1 MDRAETSVISS
12 STSRTR
18 SLETPILRATSA
30 VDGNGLSM
38 SVLAMLSHYNVPYIR
53 HPPEGQLPPMHN
65 LPPVPRTAGSKPI
78 CRVIAA
84 FRIAPVAPRISSP
97 AMAAI
102 TSKIRF
108 GIPNSKARDVIG
120 YGRVADQALSEAVSI
135 HVCGLRQLGPI
146 AVAKPTYRG

>member
-1 MDRAETSVISS
+1 
-12 STSRTR
+12 
-18 SLETPILRATSA
+18 
-30 VDGNGLSM
+30 
-38 SVLAMLSHYNVPYIR
+38 
-53 HPPEGQLPPMHN
+53 MHN

-102 TSKIRF
+102 TSEIGF

-120 YGRVADQALSEAVSI
+120 YGRVADQQLSEAVSI
-135 HVCGLRQLGPI
+135 DVCGLRQLGPI
-146 AVAKPTYRG
+146 AVAKPTFHS